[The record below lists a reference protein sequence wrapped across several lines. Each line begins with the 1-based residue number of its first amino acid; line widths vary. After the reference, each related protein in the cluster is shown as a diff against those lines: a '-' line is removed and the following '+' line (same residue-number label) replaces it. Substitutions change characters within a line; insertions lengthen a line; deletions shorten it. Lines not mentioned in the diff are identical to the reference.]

1 MCRYVVVVICLC
13 PAVMQHLYGSDFS
26 CIEWH
31 SMVFYLIGLYFICR
45 FEEGERDFRKILE
58 LKPGHSSAGKE
69 LAQTA
74 EARDTLAEAELFIV
88 NEEFTKAG
96 EALDR
101 VVSYSPEC
109 SQVNSVT

>member
-1 MCRYVVVVICLC
+1 
-13 PAVMQHLYGSDFS
+13 
-26 CIEWH
+26 
-31 SMVFYLIGLYFICR
+31 MVFYLIGLYFICR
-45 FEEGERDFRKILE
+45 FEQGERDFRKILE

-74 EARDTLAEAELFIV
+74 EARDTLAEAELFIDT
-88 NEEFTKAG
+88 EEFTKAG

-109 SQVNSVT
+109 SQVISVT

>member
-1 MCRYVVVVICLC
+1 
-13 PAVMQHLYGSDFS
+13 
-26 CIEWH
+26 
-31 SMVFYLIGLYFICR
+31 MVFYLIGLYFICR

-74 EARDTLAEAELFIV
+74 EARDTLAEAELFIDT
-88 NEEFTKAG
+88 EEFTKAG

-109 SQVNSVT
+109 SQVKFCHLRICL